1 MKKRVFSLLLALVL
15 TLSAAAIPASAA
27 ESFSDVTDKKT
38 VQNVEVLRLL
48 GVIEGNGA
56 GQFNPSGLLT
66 RAEFCK
72 MVVVLMGKGSDAMRY
87 KTVTIFP
94 DVRATHWAAGYVN
107 LAVRQSEPKLLAGLP
122 DGTFQPDSYI
132 TYGQAATILMRV
144 LGFADKDSGGIWPDG
159 YINLAKSTGVSAGV
173 NLSGNSTI
181 TRAQAAQMFV
191 NVLGAKST
199 SSSTDKEGVTTTKTT
214 AYTPGGCTRKSGV
227 TLISLNGNTARVSGA
242 DKASYNL
249 VRTSTSTV
257 LNGLKGDLL
266 LNADGKVMTFIPV
279 VDSSTGAAVTNA
291 AVILSADGSTSGI
304 SALTG
309 GRTDFDVYRNGAR
322 SSISALRKNDV
333 VTYDA
338 AANALYACDTRVTV
352 YYEKC
357 DTPSAPTTI
366 EVLDGTTFD
375 VLPTAQQSL
384 SKFKPGKTMTLLL
397 TNDGAVAGAVEGD
410 YSVRGNAIGIVGS
423 DGTVQMFCGSTM
435 KTLAT
440 KDTSVSGKIV
450 TISGSKDGA
459 NLYAQSG
466 GVSGSLNVSERKLDG
481 KALAANV
488 MVYRNG
494 ELISLSELTEA
505 VIPQSQITYAR
516 TNADGQIELIV
527 LESASANEQYG
538 RITVSTKQGKWVWKD
553 GYGEKAEQNATNST
567 WKPDAE
573 FEAGGYWEWKPGYGP
588 DTPKNPGVNGDY
600 TNNTTVTLECGK
612 NKSYASTT
620 GVGYS
625 VSSGDFVSTKI
636 SKNQDGSDHFYNMM
650 RLAKLEKVARSAWIG
665 TTAVNYGGRTYT
677 VPSDVLCW
685 NADVNDWFDGSVEAA
700 LAYGGTMSLY
710 VKDGIVRVI
719 EVRS

>member
-38 VQNVEVLRLL
+38 AQNVEVLRLL

-94 DVRATHWAAGYVN
+94 DVRATHWAAGYIN

-132 TYGQAATILMRV
+132 TYGQAVTILMRV

-173 NLSGNSTI
+173 NLTGSANI
-181 TRAQAAQMFV
+181 TRAQAAQLFV
-191 NVLGAKST
+191 NVLST
-199 SSSTDKEGVTTTKTT
+199 GKDGKG
-214 AYTPGGCTRKSGV
+214 YTPAGCKIGSEA
-227 TLISLNGNTARVSGA
+227 TLISLSANTIRVNVDGKSEKF
-242 DKASYNL
+242 DL
-249 VRTSTSTV
+249 VRPSSSSA

-266 LNADGKVMTFIPV
+266 LNADGKVMTFIPI

-309 GRTDFDVYRNGAR
+309 GRTDYDVYRNG
-322 SSISALRKNDV
+322 SLTNVSALRKNDV

-366 EVLDGTTFD
+366 EVLDGTQFD

-384 SKFKPGKTMTLLL
+384 AKFKPGKTMTLLL

-435 KTLAT
+435 KTLAK

-459 NLYAQSG
+459 KLYAQSG

-527 LESASANEQYG
+527 LESAGKAIYG
-538 RITVSTKQGKWVWKD
+538 RVVDVTETPMGSGEMSYTKREITIDTNGSKPMKET
-553 GYGEKAEQNATNST
+553 GYIAR
-567 WKPDAE
+567 
-573 FEAGGYWEWKPGYGP
+573 
-588 DTPKNPGVNGDY
+588 V
-600 TNNTTVTLECGK
+600 
-612 NKSYASTT
+612 
-620 GVGYS
+620 
-625 VSSGDFVSTKI
+625 GDFVEAVEK
-636 SKNQDGSDHFYNMM
+636 DGKFTPITV
-650 RLAKLEKVARSAWIG
+650 LAKLEKVARSSWIG
-665 TTAVNYGGRTYT
+665 TGAVNFGGMTYM

-685 NADVNDWFDGSVEAA
+685 NRDGGSWLDGGAEAA
-700 LAYGGTMSLY
+700 LAYGGTMNLY
-710 VKDGIVRVI
+710 VKDGVVRVI